1 MRSDVRPDMR
11 SRDVCSG
18 GADRPIP
25 SIVAS
30 LLVAFLVA
38 LLSTATYVPSAH
50 AEGAIAMGQT
60 DTVGTDG
67 LAFGAH
73 YNDFDANRIAGQSI
87 AECRIS
93 AASERAQNACAIIGT
108 FHDRCFSLAQ
118 DDRLKPHGVGLSL
131 AENRKT
137 ADTLAMDQC
146 RKMAGSAHARACTV
160 LRNGCDGDGAFR
172 GSPIDATG
180 FNDRAFASL
189 NKRDYDHAAAD
200 FDEVIKFNPQNAAAY
215 NDRAAA
221 YKLKGDLDRALADY
235 NQAIA
240 IDPNYAD
247 AYNNRGTVHLARR
260 EFDLAGADFNQAI
273 TLQAVALQAN
283 TPNAQK
289 STPYI
294 NLGLIYDAKGD
305 YDAANAQFTK
315 AIAID
320 PKDEIAYTRR
330 GMLDAKK
337 SDYVAAIA
345 DFGEAIKLNPN
356 DATALLARAEAKLK
370 AGDRSGAE
378 ADIAAAKAL
387 RPDTGD
393 TPAKPGDVVR

>member
-1 MRSDVRPDMR
+1 MLIV
-11 SRDVCSG
+11 
-18 GADRPIP
+18 
-25 SIVAS
+25 VAS
-30 LLVAFLVA
+30 LLDM
-38 LLSTATYVPSAH
+38 ATCVRPAD

-60 DTVGTDG
+60 DTVGSDG

-73 YNDFDANRIAGQSI
+73 YNDFDPHRIAGQSV
-87 AECRIS
+87 AECRAS
-93 AASERAQNACAIIGT
+93 AASDTAHNACKIIGT

-118 DDRLKPHGVGLSL
+118 DAKLQPHGIGLAL
-131 AENRKT
+131 AENRKV
-137 ADTLAMDQC
+137 ADAMALDQC
-146 RKMAGSAHARACTV
+146 RKMAGSATAKACAV
-160 LRNGCDGDGAFR
+160 LRNGCDGEAAFR
-172 GSPIDATG
+172 GDPIDATG
-180 FNDRAFASL
+180 FDDRGFAYL
-189 NKRDYDHAAAD
+189 NKRDFDHAAAD
-200 FDEVIKFNPQNAAAY
+200 FGEVIKLNPQNVGAY

-247 AYNNRGTVHLARR
+247 AYNNRGTVHLTRR
-260 EFDLAGADFNQAI
+260 EFDLAIADFNQAI
-273 TLQAVALQAN
+273 ALQAI
-283 TPNAQK
+283 TLNAQK

-305 YDAANAQFTK
+305 YDAANAQFSK

-330 GMLDAKK
+330 GMVDAKK
-337 SDYVAAIA
+337 SDYSAAIA

-356 DATALLARAEAKLK
+356 NAGPLYSRGQAKLK
-370 AGDRSGAE
+370 TGDIAGGE

-387 RPDTGD
+387 RPDIGD
-393 TPAKPGDVVR
+393 APTKSSDVVR